1 MWPKPD
7 SCIDP
12 NFVWGEPIMQFSK
25 VPGAWG
31 RVHVQLWGRRGEE
44 NPVYNGAR
52 EQATAFHH
60 LKCQSQPGS

>member
-31 RVHVQLWGRRGEE
+31 RAHVQLWGRREE
-44 NPVYNGAR
+44 RPVYNGAR
-52 EQATAFHH
+52 EQATASHH
-60 LKCQSQPGS
+60 LKFQSQPGS